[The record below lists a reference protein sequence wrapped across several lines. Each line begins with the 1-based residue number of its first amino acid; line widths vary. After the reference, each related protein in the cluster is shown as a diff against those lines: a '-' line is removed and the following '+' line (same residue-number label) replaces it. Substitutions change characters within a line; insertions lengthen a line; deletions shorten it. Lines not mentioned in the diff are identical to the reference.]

1 MEIRVDL
8 ASRFLSALISGDPK
22 RSIESR
28 LSEVRH
34 ALLLADVLI
43 AYAAQPDTASLQL
56 EDIKRAAAPP
66 RVARPQALKPEVP
79 CDNLFRH
86 LPTMPSP
93 ATSGGHAPGRSLH

>member
-1 MEIRVDL
+1 MEIRVEL

-28 LSEVRH
+28 LPEVRH

-56 EDIKRAAAPP
+56 EDIKRAAATPQ
-66 RVARPQALKPEVP
+66 VAKCPALEPEVP
-79 CDNLFRH
+79 HDNLFRH
-86 LPTMPSP
+86 LPISP
-93 ATSGGHAPGRSLH
+93 YPTESGGHAAGRSLH

>member
-28 LSEVRH
+28 LCEVRH

-43 AYAAQPDTASLQL
+43 AYAAQPDTTHIQL
-56 EDIKRAAAPP
+56 EEIKRTG
-66 RVARPQALKPEVP
+66 QASKSKRSRKIEPHLPH
-79 CDNLFRH
+79 DNLMRH
-86 LPTMPSP
+86 LPTMPCP
-93 ATSGGHAPGRSLH
+93 TRSGGHAAGLSLH